1 MTIASATTHTFDAV
15 ADAAGGHPVV
25 AAERRVQVQ
34 HRPAALVGEDRA
46 GAGRLVH
53 VVQHA
58 LHRHDGPHGAVL
70 RPDHHAAAAGGAAHE
85 DDGGARDAFGSRRL
99 FDALVHHVPVLQ
111 ADDEHAAEAALS
123 CTS

>member
-1 MTIASATTHTFDAV
+1 MTIASATTHVAHAV

-25 AAERRVQVQ
+25 AAEGRVQVQ
-34 HRPAALVGEDRA
+34 HRPAALVREDRA

-58 LHRHDGPHGAVL
+58 LHGHDRTHGSVL
-70 RPDHHAAAAGGAAHE
+70 GSDDHTAAAGGAAHE
-85 DDGGARDAFGSRRL
+85 DDGGARDAFGARRL

-111 ADDEHAAEAALS
+111 TDDQDAAEL
-123 CTS
+123 C